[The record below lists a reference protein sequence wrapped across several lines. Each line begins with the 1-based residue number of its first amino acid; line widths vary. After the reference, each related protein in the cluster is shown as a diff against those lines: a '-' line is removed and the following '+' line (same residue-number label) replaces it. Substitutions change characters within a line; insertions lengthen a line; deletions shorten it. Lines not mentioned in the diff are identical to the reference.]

1 MRSFLLI
8 GIIIFSAN
16 LSAMTID
23 FEDVPVPG
31 NQANTVSFTW
41 DGLRFTGRDHG
52 PTVGGLTVYKDG
64 WSGAT
69 VRPTVGDISLMGWSN
84 YSDPFIDMERD
95 DGGLFRLESFI
106 AGSGDVFSIAGIY
119 EDYSSIYFLMNDLVS
134 FDLGN
139 NHTLYYLPEGFND
152 LIEVTWQGQESGVN
166 GYIMLDN
173 IAVTAVPIPAAVW
186 LFGSALAGLGWL
198 KRIKKS

>member
-1 MRSFLLI
+1 VMRSFLLI
-8 GIIIFSAN
+8 GIIFFSAN

-31 NQANTVSFTW
+31 NQANTDSFTW
-41 DGLRFTGRDHG
+41 DGMRFTGWDYS
-52 PTVGGLTVYKDG
+52 PAGLTLYKDG

-84 YSDPFIDMERD
+84 YFDPFIDMERD

-119 EDYSSIYFLMNDLVS
+119 EDYSSIYFLMDDLVS
-134 FDLGN
+134 VDLGE
-139 NHTLYYLPEGFND
+139 NHTLYYLPEGFTN

-166 GYIMLDN
+166 GFIMLDN

-198 KRIKKS
+198 RRKQTV